1 MVNKLYIN
9 ESKQGAKLFSNN
21 PVDSSR
27 LLLTSQK
34 QKPLTRKPR
43 LWERLHKIPAIILA
57 PN

>member
-43 LWERLHKIPAIILA
+43 LWERPHKIPAIILA